1 MADTPRRRQG
11 PRFSTGAAPSGAAR
25 SQASQGRS
33 QRPARMRTAGTAS
46 RATGSRMAA
55 PRTVSPGATGM
66 HQVATPRSRAQRAQ
80 AARGGHSLRGPILG
94 AVAALVAI
102 ALVVVVF
109 VLPRCSG
116 SSKLTQ
122 ETLPNQG
129 AQVEVTIAD
138 GSGAISIASALEQ
151 AGVVADADE
160 FVAEVQRQRADSS
173 LKSGAFVFTVG
184 SSLDDIIALL
194 EAGPNSTSGKLSIPE
209 GLTLTQTAAIVE
221 KTLGISSSD
230 FLAQAKASNYASSY
244 SFLSEAANDSLE
256 GFLWPKTYDFSG
268 QSNVTADAVI
278 RAMLDQYAAETASL
292 DFDAARTLVK
302 ERYGVDMSNY
312 QFLTLASIIEREAV
326 TQSQRPKV
334 SSVFYNRLKSGMMLQ
349 SDATMMYVT
358 GGEVTAEDLKKES
371 PYNTYLNYG
380 VTPTPICSPSLESL
394 QAALAPDDTNYLYFY
409 ITQSD
414 EWFSETHEEHLKAI
428 EQNR

>member
-1 MADTPRRRQG
+1 MAETPRRRQS
-11 PRFSTGAAPSGAAR
+11 PRFSTGAAPSGVAR

-33 QRPARMRTAGTAS
+33 PRPARIRAAASHVGAPRATAS
-46 RATGSRMAA
+46 RVAST
-55 PRTVSPGATGM
+55 GATGM
-66 HQVATPRSRAQRAQ
+66 HQVVTPRSRAQRAQ

-94 AVAALVAI
+94 AVVALAAVVLVA
-102 ALVVVVF
+102 VVF

-116 SSKLTQ
+116 ADKLTQ
-122 ETLPNQG
+122 DTLPNQG
-129 AQVEVTIAD
+129 AQIDVTIAD
-138 GSGAISIASALEQ
+138 GSGAVSIASALEQ
-151 AGVVADADE
+151 AGVVASADE

-173 LKSGAFVFTVG
+173 LKSGTFVFTVG

-194 EAGPNSTSGKLSIPE
+194 EAGPNSASGKLSIPE
-209 GLTLTQTAAIVE
+209 GLTLTQTAATVE
-221 KTLGISSSD
+221 QTLGIASSD
-230 FLAQAKASNYASSY
+230 FLAQAKASNYVSSY

-268 QSNVTADAVI
+268 QANVTADVVI
-278 RAMLDQYAAETASL
+278 RAMLDQYAKETASL

-334 SSVFYNRLKSGMMLQ
+334 SSVFYNRLKAGMMLQ

-358 GGEVTAEDLKKES
+358 GGEVTADDLKQES
-371 PYNTYLNYG
+371 PYNTYLNQG
-380 VTPTPICSPSLESL
+380 LTPTPICSPSLESL
-394 QAALAPDDTNYLYFY
+394 EAALAPDDTNYLYFF
-409 ITQSD
+409 ITQTG
-414 EWFSETHEEHLKAI
+414 EWFSTTHEEHLQAI